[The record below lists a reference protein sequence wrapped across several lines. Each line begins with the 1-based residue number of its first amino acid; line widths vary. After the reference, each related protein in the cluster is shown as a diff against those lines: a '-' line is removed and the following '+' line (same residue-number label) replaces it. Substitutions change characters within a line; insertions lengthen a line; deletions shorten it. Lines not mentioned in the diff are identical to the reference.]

1 MRVICC
7 KCNLIA
13 LNTLR
18 FDLIYSSDYMYH
30 ITKSYHNRVREQ
42 ADTVFA
48 SNITH
53 LKLVRAILIRNHHK
67 VNMLATEGYCVKCK
81 AKRAMKGEQQ
91 VVMKNGRPATKGT
104 CSVCG
109 TKMFKIGGGPSKMVK
124 KAKPKSKSKAKP
136 KRR

>member
-1 MRVICC
+1 
-7 KCNLIA
+7 
-13 LNTLR
+13 
-18 FDLIYSSDYMYH
+18 
-30 ITKSYHNRVREQ
+30 
-42 ADTVFA
+42 
-48 SNITH
+48 
-53 LKLVRAILIRNHHK
+53 
-67 VNMLATEGYCVKCK
+67 MLATEGYCVKCK

-124 KAKPKSKSKAKP
+124 IGKAKSKSKAKPKSKSKAKPKSKSKAKP

>member
-1 MRVICC
+1 
-7 KCNLIA
+7 
-13 LNTLR
+13 
-18 FDLIYSSDYMYH
+18 
-30 ITKSYHNRVREQ
+30 
-42 ADTVFA
+42 
-48 SNITH
+48 
-53 LKLVRAILIRNHHK
+53 

-124 KAKPKSKSKAKP
+124 GKAKPKSKSKAKPKSKSKAKP